1 MRPTRSVGVS
11 GPPGTVWI
19 DGFMEGS
26 DKTSLKGR
34 KKVWSLEQVD
44 PGFKSRLCHHPMA
57 MGKLHNFS
65 HLGFTFYKMGP

>member
-1 MRPTRSVGVS
+1 MASWKVQTWKVTKSL
-11 GPPGTVWI
+11 
-19 DGFMEGS
+19 GS
-26 DKTSLKGR
+26 DILFQLKTSLKGR

-65 HLGFTFYKMGP
+65 DLGFTFYKMGP